1 MSVKGELPPAR
12 QQAVANPGGIVG
24 VAIDGLLCCIGF
36 EEYGAAYLAS

>member
-1 MSVKGELPPAR
+1 MSVKSELPPAR
-12 QQAVANPGGIVG
+12 QQAIVRQSGIAD